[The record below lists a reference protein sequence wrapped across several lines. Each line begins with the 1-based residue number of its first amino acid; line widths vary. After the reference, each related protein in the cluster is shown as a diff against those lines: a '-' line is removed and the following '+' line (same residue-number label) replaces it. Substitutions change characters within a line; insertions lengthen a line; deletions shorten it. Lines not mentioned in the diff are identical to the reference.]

1 MLSSKQIAEKATMQS
16 FFNCYLKE
24 TNHYEWDEQTKMIRC
39 PLQHVGGE
47 LIVKVEYF
55 SLTGRHL
62 FDFPVKYETD
72 GGNKSLDLDYVTL
85 ISLLCKE
92 LTMSENHQET
102 QDELM
107 LRVIQSCQQI
117 SRFVEARNHEF
128 EDLFSLNS
136 TFIETE
142 QALLF
147 GHLLHPTP
155 KSRQGFSEEELPIY
169 SPEMKGRFSL
179 HYFRAHR
186 SIVEEDSAVEKS
198 AIELIKNELL
208 QDPEVQS
215 SFKQKYCQTDDY
227 ALIPIHPWQAQY
239 LLEKPQVKD
248 LISKGEL
255 EYLGSAGTAF
265 YATSSLRSVYHPR
278 ASMMYKLSLNIKITN
293 SLRVNKRKELERGVE
308 VKRLLDTEVGKEW
321 KKKFPHFE
329 IITDPAYLT
338 IRLDGEEESGFEVM
352 IRDNPFQEGEEHH
365 VMPIVALGQDHPLDN
380 KTTLLGEI
388 IQHLAKQE
396 GRSQEDVSL
405 DWFRN
410 YLNISL
416 QPLVWLYMTYGIALE
431 AHQQNSI
438 VRLKEGY
445 PEKVYYR
452 DNQGYYFC
460 ESMHETLEQFLPG
473 ISEKSQT
480 TCEDEIADER
490 FRYYFFFNHLFGI
503 INAFGCSGLIE
514 EHKLLAELREQLE
527 QLRPIN
533 RMPSKLLDS
542 LLDEKILPSKGNLLT
557 RFYDMDELVGSLA
570 TQSVY
575 VKTMNPLTAKEV
587 YRVGQL
593 QDI

>member
-1 MLSSKQIAEKATMQS
+1 MQS

-24 TNHYEWDEQTKMIRC
+24 TNQYEWDEQTQMIRC

-47 LIVKVEYF
+47 LIVKVKYF

-62 FDFPVKYETD
+62 FYFPVKYETD
-72 GGNKSLDLDYVTL
+72 GRDKSLELDYVTL
-85 ISLLCKE
+85 ISFLCKE
-92 LTMSENHQET
+92 LSMSENHQGT

-117 SRFVEARNHEF
+117 SRFLEARNNEF
-128 EDLFSLNS
+128 EDLYSLNP

-155 KSRQGFSEEELPIY
+155 KSRQGFSEEEVPKY
-169 SPEMKGRFSL
+169 SPEMKGQFSL

-198 AIELIKNELL
+198 ATDLIKSELL
-208 QDPEVQS
+208 QDPEVEN
-215 SFKQKYCQTDDY
+215 SFKQKYCQSDDY

-239 LLEKPQVKD
+239 LLQKPQVKD
-248 LISKGEL
+248 LISKGKL
-255 EYLGSAGTAF
+255 QYLGSAGTAF
-265 YATSSLRSVYHPR
+265 YATSSLRTVYHSR

-308 VKRLLDTEVGKEW
+308 VKRLLDTEVGKVW
-321 KKKFPHFE
+321 GKKFPDFSV
-329 IITDPAYLT
+329 ITDPAYIT
-338 IRLDGEEESGFEVM
+338 IRFEGEEESGFEVVL
-352 IRDNPFQEGEEHH
+352 RDNPFQEGEEHN
-365 VMPIVALGQDHPLDN
+365 VMPIVALGQDHPLGKN
-380 KTTLLGEI
+380 SLLGEI
-388 IQHLAKQE
+388 IHDLANQE
-396 GRSQEDVSL
+396 GRSTEDVSL

-438 VRLKEGY
+438 VKLKNGY

-460 ESMHETLEQFLPG
+460 QSMHETLERFLPD
-473 ISEKSQT
+473 ISKKSQT
-480 TCEDEIADER
+480 TCEDAIADER
-490 FRYYFFFNHLFGI
+490 FRYYFFFNHLFGLM
-503 INAFGCSGLIE
+503 NAFGCSDLIE

-533 RMPSKLLDS
+533 REPSELLDS
-542 LLDEKILPSKGNLLT
+542 LLDEKIVPSKGNLLT

-575 VKTMNPLTAKEV
+575 VKTHNPLTAKEV
-587 YRVGQL
+587 YGVERYQL
-593 QDI
+593 NDN